1 MKSEI
6 IQRILTSIILIP
18 VALFF
23 IVKGSYFFTFFMI
36 TFFIVATYEWIGI
49 SIIELNNLLKNSFF
63 IKYFQNFF

>member
-36 TFFIVATYEWIGI
+36 IFFIVATYEWIGI
-49 SIIELNNLLKNSFF
+49 SKKKITKFQVLFF
-63 IKYFQNFF
+63 